1 MKNDALFTIEYGVVK
16 KCSKEATGKIVIPS
30 LMRNGMP

>member
-1 MKNDALFTIEYGVVK
+1 MENDDLFTIEYGVLK
-16 KCSKEATGKIVIPS
+16 QCSKEATGKIVIPS